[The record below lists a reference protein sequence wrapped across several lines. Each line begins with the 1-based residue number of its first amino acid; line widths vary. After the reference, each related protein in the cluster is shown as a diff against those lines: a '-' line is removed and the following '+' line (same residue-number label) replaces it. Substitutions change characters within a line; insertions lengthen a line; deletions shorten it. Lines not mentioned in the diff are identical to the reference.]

1 MQEHFLFLKEDKEKN
16 GLPEEKGE
24 VTWSSVSWLRDHTGK
39 FISTEIQSMT
49 I

>member
-16 GLPEEKGE
+16 GLPEEKVE
-24 VTWSSVSWLRDHTGK
+24 VTWSSVSWLGNHTDM
-39 FISTEIQSMT
+39 FISTEIQSIT